1 MSDPRRFAPTDELP
15 EAGESGEFGE
25 GDSVDP
31 PLGAWKLF
39 RRGIEESPELRTG
52 LVATIIMGLAVAAG
66 RIAIPVLI
74 QRTIDGA
81 VSTDAAGAVSVD
93 IAQVVSLSLVAVA
106 VVVASSV
113 IAVLARRRM
122 IVNAEAAI
130 FGLRTRAFA
139 HVHRLSLADH
149 VESSSGM
156 FLTRVTS
163 DVQAISRF
171 CEWGLLTWTIGPM
184 VILGVFVVMAV
195 YSWQLALI
203 VFVTFLPTVPFM
215 QWVQRRQ
222 LVAYDAL
229 RSSVSF
235 MVGRANEA
243 ITGIGT
249 IRAYG
254 VGDRAESRVREAVE
268 VRYRAGIRRNKFMA
282 MVFSTGDFF
291 GSLAIAVAFAVGVW
305 QRDSWGITGGTLVAV
320 LFLITLLNEPVGE
333 LGETT
338 DRTQEAIA
346 GWRKILELLDM
357 PVEVVEPSSSLD
369 LPSGAL
375 SITATDVDFAY
386 RTGPLVLHDVSLHIA
401 AGTNVAVV
409 GETGSGKT
417 TFAKLLCR
425 LADPQRGTIELGGVP
440 LASVSQR
447 SRLASVRMVPQ
458 DGFLFDTSLRE
469 NLRLGRIG
477 ATDVD
482 IEAAVASLDLDGWVA
497 GLPDGLDTEVGA
509 RGDYLSV
516 GERQLVAL
524 IRAALADPGLLILD
538 EATSSVDPETD
549 RALTDTIARLSAGR
563 TVVSI
568 AHRLATAEAADLIVV
583 FDRGEIVEVGPH
595 DALVEGTGIYA
606 RLHEAWVGNTRRRPI
621 TSPPRH
627 QAPT

>member
-1 MSDPRRFAPTDELP
+1 MSDPQAVELDQAGP
-15 EAGESGEFGE
+15 E
-25 GDSVDP
+25 
-31 PLGAWKLF
+31 LGAWKLF
-39 RRGIEESPELRTG
+39 KRGIQESPELRSG
-52 LVATIIMGLAVAAG
+52 LAATIVMGLAVAIG
-66 RIAIPVLI
+66 RIVIPVVI
-74 QRTIDGA
+74 QRTIDQAISTSADGSTA
-81 VSTDAAGAVSVD
+81 VDMGK
-93 IAQVVSLSLVAVA
+93 VVTFA
-106 VVVASSV
+106 V
-113 IAVLARRRM
+113 IAMIIVVGSAGVAIVARRRM

-130 FGLRTRAFA
+130 YGLRTRAFA
-139 HVHRLSLADH
+139 HVHKLSLADH
-149 VESSSGM
+149 VDSTSGT

-171 CEWGLLTWTIGPM
+171 CEWGLLTWTVGPM
-184 VILGVFVVMAV
+184 VILGVFVVMAL
-195 YSWQLALI
+195 YSWQLAIL
-203 VFVTFLPTVPFM
+203 VFITFLPTVPFM
-215 QWVQRRQ
+215 KWVQRKQ
-222 LVAYDAL
+222 LAAYDRL

-243 ITGIGT
+243 IIGAGT
-249 IRAYG
+249 VRAYG
-254 VGDRAESRVREAVE
+254 VGERAETRVREATDQ
-268 VRYRAGIRRNKFMA
+268 RYRAGIRRNKFMA

-291 GSLAIAVAFAVGVW
+291 GSLALALAFALGVW
-305 QRDSWGITGGTLVAV
+305 QRDNWGISGGTLVAV
-320 LFLITLLNEPVGE
+320 LFLITLLNEPTGE

-357 PVEVVEPSSSLD
+357 PVDIVEPD
-369 LPSGAL
+369 QGQALPARAL
-375 SITATDVDFAY
+375 SITATNVDFAY
-386 RTGPLVLHDVSLHIA
+386 RTGPLVLSDVSVHIP

-425 LADPQRGTIELGGVP
+425 LADPTAGHIALSDVRLDQ
-440 LASVSQR
+440 VSPE

-458 DGFLFDTSLRE
+458 DGFLFDTTLRE
-469 NLRLGRIG
+469 NLRLGRLG
-477 ATDVD
+477 ASDTD
-482 IEAAVASLDLDGWVA
+482 IEAAVASLELESWVS

-549 RALTDTIARLSAGR
+549 RALTETIARLSSGR

-583 FDRGEIVEVGPH
+583 FDQGEIVELGPH
-595 DALVEGTGIYA
+595 KELVGAGGIYG
-606 RLHEAWVGNTRRRPI
+606 RLHQAWVGNTQRQSALG
-621 TSPPRH
+621 T
-627 QAPT
+627 

>member
-1 MSDPRRFAPTDELP
+1 MAELLAPEPDIAETGAETVAAAPDE
-15 EAGESGEFGE
+15 
-25 GDSVDP
+25 
-31 PLGAWKLF
+31 GAWQLF
-39 RRGIEESPELRTG
+39 KRGVEQSPELRTG
-52 LVATIIMGLAVAAG
+52 LASTIVMGLAVAVG

-81 VSTDAAGAVSVD
+81 ITTKADGATQVD
-93 IAQVVSLSLVAVA
+93 MGQVVTMSLIATVVVLVSA
-106 VVVASSV
+106 VVA
-113 IAVLARRRM
+113 IFARKRM

-130 FGLRTRAFA
+130 YGLRTRAFA

-149 VESSSGM
+149 VDSASGT

-171 CEWGLLTWTIGPM
+171 CEWGLLTWTVGPM
-184 VILGVFVVMAV
+184 VILGVFVVMAL
-195 YSWQLALI
+195 YSWQLAIL
-203 VFVTFLPTVPFM
+203 VFLAFLPTVPFM
-215 QWVQRRQ
+215 KWVQTKQ
-222 LVAYDAL
+222 LVAYDRL
-229 RSSVSF
+229 RASVSF

-243 ITGIGT
+243 IIGAGT
-249 IRAYG
+249 VRAYG
-254 VGDRAESRVREAVE
+254 VGDRAEARVREATDE
-268 VRYRAGIRRNKFMA
+268 RYRAGIRRNKFMA

-291 GSLAIAVAFAVGVW
+291 GSLALAAAFSVGVW
-305 QRDSWGITGGTLVAV
+305 QRDNWGLSGGTLVAV
-320 LFLITLLNEPVGE
+320 LFLITLLNEPTGE

-357 PVEVVEPSSSLD
+357 PVDIVEPTKGRE
-369 LPSGAL
+369 LPRQAL
-375 SITATDVDFAY
+375 SITATNVDFSY
-386 RTGPLVLHDVSLHIA
+386 RTGPMVLHNVSLHIA

-425 LADPQRGTIELGGVP
+425 LADPNRGRLELGGIP
-440 LASVSQR
+440 LDEVAAQ

-458 DGFLFDTSLRE
+458 DGFLFDTTLRE

-477 ATDVD
+477 ATDTD
-482 IEAAVASLDLDGWVA
+482 IEAAVASLELTSWVG
-497 GLPDGLDTEVGA
+497 GLPNGLDTEVGA
-509 RGDYLSV
+509 RGGYLSV

-524 IRAALADPGLLILD
+524 IRAALADPGLLVLD

-549 RALTDTIARLSAGR
+549 RALTDTIARLSTGR

-583 FDRGEIVEVGPH
+583 FDKGEIVETGPH
-595 DALVEGTGIYA
+595 AELVAAGGIYG
-606 RLHEAWVGNTRRRPI
+606 RLHEAWVGNTQRRI
-621 TSPPRH
+621 
-627 QAPT
+627 AADN

>member
-1 MSDPRRFAPTDELP
+1 MADVQADMAEQTPS
-15 EAGESGEFGE
+15 AGTAK
-25 GDSVDP
+25 

-39 RRGIEESPELRTG
+39 RRGVQESPELRTG
-52 LVATIIMGLAVAAG
+52 LVATIVMGLAVAIG
-66 RIAIPVLI
+66 RIVIPVVI
-74 QRTIDGA
+74 QRTIDQAIDTG
-81 VSTDAAGAVSVD
+81 VDGSTEVD
-93 IAQVVSLSLVAVA
+93 MDQVVRFALIAIVIVVGSAVTA
-106 VVVASSV
+106 V
-113 IAVLARRRM
+113 IARRRM

-130 FGLRTRAFA
+130 YGLRTRAFA

-149 VESSSGM
+149 VESSSGT

-171 CEWGLLTWTIGPM
+171 CEWGLLTWTVGPM

-195 YSWQLALI
+195 YSWQLALL
-203 VFVTFLPTVPFM
+203 VFITFLPTVPFM
-215 QWVQRRQ
+215 KWVQRKQ
-222 LVAYDAL
+222 LVAYDEL
-229 RSSVSF
+229 RASVSF
-235 MVGRANEA
+235 MVGRANES
-243 ITGIGT
+243 IIGAGT
-249 IRAYG
+249 VRAYG
-254 VGDRAESRVREAVE
+254 VGDRAERRVREATDE
-268 VRYRAGIRRNKFMA
+268 RYRAGIRRNKFMA

-291 GSLAIAVAFAVGVW
+291 GSLALAAAFSIGVW
-305 QRDSWGITGGTLVAV
+305 QRDNWGLSGGTIVAV
-320 LFLITLLNEPVGE
+320 LFLITLLNEPTGE

-357 PVEVVEPSSSLD
+357 PVDIVEPDSGRE
-369 LPSGAL
+369 LPREAL
-375 SITATDVDFAY
+375 SVSAHHVDFSY
-386 RTGPLVLHDVSLHIA
+386 RTGPPVLRDVSLEIP
-401 AGTNVAVV
+401 AGTTVAVV

-425 LADPQRGTIELGGVP
+425 LADPNGGRIELAGVP
-440 LASVSQR
+440 LTDVSPE

-458 DGFLFDTSLRE
+458 DGFLFDTTLRE
-469 NLRLGRIG
+469 NLRLGRLD
-477 ATDVD
+477 ATDRD
-482 IEAAVASLDLDGWVA
+482 IESAVASLELERWVA

-549 RALTDTIARLSAGR
+549 RALTETIARLSSGR

-583 FDRGEIVEVGPH
+583 FDQGEIVELGPH
-595 DALVEGTGIYA
+595 SELVQAGGIYG
-606 RLHEAWVGNTRRRPI
+606 RLHEAWVGNTQRR
-621 TSPPRH
+621 SAAS
-627 QAPT
+627 Q